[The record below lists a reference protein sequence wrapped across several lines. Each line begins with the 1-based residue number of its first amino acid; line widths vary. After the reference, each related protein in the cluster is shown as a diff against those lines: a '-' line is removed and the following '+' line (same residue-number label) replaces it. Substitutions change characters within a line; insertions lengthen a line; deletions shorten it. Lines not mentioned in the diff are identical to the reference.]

1 MPAPEEINAGEKETR
16 RQGNFFQR
24 FGKRKIEKAKKEK
37 SKEKRAHLLEKRG
50 GKGPERLARR
60 DRRPNGTRVFM
71 MNLRQGGHPAPG
83 DSNESK
89 IGGGIRSS
97 LEKTLHI
104 NEKTWRISP
113 RNHNPFERSGPDS
126 SGPSRDTVR
135 RRFPHTS
142 RKRRIPYG

>member
-1 MPAPEEINAGEKETR
+1 MEPRQEGNACVKVKGPSGSKRKDPEGPEMPAPEEINAGEKETR

-89 IGGGIRSS
+89 
-97 LEKTLHI
+97 
-104 NEKTWRISP
+104 N
-113 RNHNPFERSGPDS
+113 
-126 SGPSRDTVR
+126 R
-135 RRFPHTS
+135 RGDPVL
-142 RKRRIPYG
+142 P